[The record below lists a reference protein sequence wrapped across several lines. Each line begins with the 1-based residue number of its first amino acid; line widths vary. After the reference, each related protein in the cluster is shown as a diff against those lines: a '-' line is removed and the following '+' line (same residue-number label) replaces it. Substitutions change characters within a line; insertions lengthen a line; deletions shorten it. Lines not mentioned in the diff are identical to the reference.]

1 MDIVQRD
8 DCTAFVTKDGSVI
21 RELLAHRNSCI
32 RNQSLA
38 EATVPP
44 GTRTAAHHHP
54 KTEEIYYILSG
65 AGIMYLETESR
76 RVSRGDAIAIPP
88 GAVHWIENL
97 GPADL
102 VFLCACAPGYEHT
115 DTFMAQSKNVQQ

>member
-65 AGIMYLETESR
+65 EGIMNLGTESR
-76 RVSRGDAIAIPP
+76 LVTRGDAIAIPP
-88 GAVHWIENL
+88 GMVHWIENKGL
-97 GPADL
+97 QDL

-115 DTFMAQSKNVQQ
+115 DTVMADEPNTA

>member
-65 AGIMYLETESR
+65 EGTMFLGAESR
-76 RVSRGDAIAIPP
+76 PVSRGDAIAIPP
-88 GAVHWIENL
+88 GAVHWIENH

-102 VFLCACAPGYEHT
+102 VFLCSCAPGYEHA
-115 DTFMAQSKNVQQ
+115 DTVMA

>member
-8 DCTAFVTKDGSVI
+8 HCTPFVTKDGSVI

-44 GTRTAAHHHP
+44 GVRTAAHHHQ
-54 KTEEIYYILSG
+54 KAEEIYYILSG
-65 AGIMYLETESR
+65 TGIMHMAQEAKT
-76 RVSRGDAIAIPP
+76 VARGDAIAIPP
-88 GAVHWIENL
+88 GTVHWIENMSDE
-97 GPADL
+97 DL
-102 VFLCACAPGYEHT
+102 VFLCACAPGYEHE
-115 DTFMAQSKNVQQ
+115 DTCMAE

>member
-1 MDIVQRD
+1 MDVVQRD
-8 DCTAFVTKDGSVI
+8 NCTAFVTKDGSVI

-44 GTRTAAHHHP
+44 GTRTAAHYHP
-54 KTEEIYYILSG
+54 ETEEIYYILSG
-65 AGIMYLETESR
+65 EGTMFLGAESLP
-76 RVSRGDAIAIPP
+76 VSRGDAIAIPP
-88 GAVHWIENL
+88 GAVHWIENQ

-102 VFLCACAPGYEHT
+102 VFLCACAPGYEHA
-115 DTFMAQSKNVQQ
+115 DTVMA